1 MDNSNIVNDAEK
13 IVKDKI
19 IEDSEFTKSFI
30 SSDMQTKID
39 EAVNQIEKA
48 KDPEL
53 TEAEIFFNKKDSEIT
68 PEETKQFLF
77 GKSPDEKVSIEDM
90 NTLMTNMK
98 NMIGTMETMWKNY
111 QSMYKITDD
120 VLKKLTEFNL
130 AHRTEPAEEDLEA
143 IRKGEKEFDSYN
155 GLDHL
160 TKEDVVSIFG
170 SDNDIIVKDHS
181 MTVKSIKQVIDTFF
195 ALVKSRQEFR
205 GVYDHFMDLIEENE
219 LSKMAEL
226 KELAEKE
233 TDLKKQKKMLAAYDL
248 FFNTKYL
255 DFLREAVSPEQMNFV
270 INSYT
275 NANKIKYL
283 IERGKEKLEKLGF
296 SQMFVL
302 EISKLEDRFLNEK
315 YKKQSN
321 ILLAH
326 FLNMVV
332 YGDLKNGK
340 SIDRSRVVAF
350 VIALDRLARD
360 CWSPELKE
368 RIVGNLEALEEQYLE
383 PVAKALSELK
393 KAKEEAQKK
402 LEKE

>member
-1 MDNSNIVNDAEK
+1 M
-13 IVKDKI
+13 
-19 IEDSEFTKSFI
+19 DSEEIK
-30 SSDMQTKID
+30 Q
-39 EAVNQIEKA
+39 
-48 KDPEL
+48 
-53 TEAEIFFNKKDSEIT
+53 EAENIINKDSEELSA
-68 PEETKQFLF
+68 EETKQFLF
-77 GKSPDEKVSIEDM
+77 GKSKDEKVSVEDM
-90 NTLMTNMK
+90 NALMTNMK

-111 QSMYKITDD
+111 QSMYKITDE

-143 IRKGEKEFDSYN
+143 IRKGEKDFDSYN

-170 SDNDIIVKDHS
+170 SDNDIIVEDHDA
-181 MTVKSIKQVIDTFF
+181 TVKNIKQVTDTFF

-233 TDLKKQKKMLAAYDL
+233 TDLEKQKKMLAAHDL
-248 FFNTKYL
+248 FFTTKYL
-255 DFLREAVSPEQMNFV
+255 DFLREPLDPKQINYV

-275 NANKIKYL
+275 NADKIKYL

-340 SIDRSRVVAF
+340 SIDRSRTVAF
-350 VIALDRLARD
+350 VIALDRLARG